1 MHMFETFEGGPML
14 VLDSVKVLKMSKA
27 FKARCEQAASH
38 KQMSWSAWARLAMQK
53 QLDRQHDH
61 NQE

>member
-1 MHMFETFEGGPML
+1 ML
-14 VLDSVKVLKMSKA
+14 VLDSVKMLKMSKA
-27 FKARCEQAASH
+27 FKERCEAAASN

-61 NQE
+61 REE